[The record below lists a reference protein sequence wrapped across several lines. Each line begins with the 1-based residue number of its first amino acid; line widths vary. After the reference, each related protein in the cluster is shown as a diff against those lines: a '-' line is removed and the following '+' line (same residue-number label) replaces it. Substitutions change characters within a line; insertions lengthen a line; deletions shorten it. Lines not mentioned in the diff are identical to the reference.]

1 MVILRSLQSTD
12 EMLVHLQSFSSN
24 PSYYTIPESA
34 KNGVPLFYLPPNSNN
49 PVSVV
54 KRLLN
59 LLVNIQKIVYLKC
72 GERYEDMID
81 HRSYAQLKQL

>member
-1 MVILRSLQSTD
+1 MTCLFEQLIWLINVIIIVLSLQSTD

-49 PVSVV
+49 PVS
-54 KRLLN
+54 
-59 LLVNIQKIVYLKC
+59 IV
-72 GERYEDMID
+72 ERYECNAVSLTWLEADIN
-81 HRSYAQLKQL
+81 